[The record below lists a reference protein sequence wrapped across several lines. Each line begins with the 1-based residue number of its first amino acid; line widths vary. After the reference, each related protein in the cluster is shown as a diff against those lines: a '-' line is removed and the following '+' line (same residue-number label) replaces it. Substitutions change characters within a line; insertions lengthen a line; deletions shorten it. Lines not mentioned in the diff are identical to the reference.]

1 MIEGSE
7 LQILLKDRERH
18 CKNPLIDYL
27 NINILR
33 NKIIDMRIILQ
44 GLQLNYFVLSE
55 IKLDKRFPTRQYRL
69 SRYQIRARKN
79 RNKYGGE
86 LLGYVKKV
94 SSVIDQ

>member
-1 MIEGSE
+1 
-7 LQILLKDRERH
+7 
-18 CKNPLIDYL
+18 
-27 NINILR
+27 
-33 NKIIDMRIILQ
+33 MRIILQ

-69 SRYQIRARKN
+69 SRYQIRARKDQ
-79 RNKYGGE
+79 NKYGGE